1 MANKYVQDGNSINY
15 TPSGAAVSAGQAVLC
30 SVRVF
35 VAPRAI
41 ADGELGALQT
51 SGVWTIQKTTSEAW
65 TFGQKLYWNAGT
77 SKATTTASTNKVL
90 GYAAAVALSAATE
103 GSVLLGQ

>member
-1 MANKYVQDGNSINY
+1 MANKYVQDGDFLNY
-15 TPSGAAVSAGQAVLC
+15 TPSGAAVTAGQVVLC
-30 SVRVF
+30 TDRCF

-41 ADGELGALQT
+41 ADGELGALAT
-51 SGVWTIQKTTSEAW
+51 EGVWTIQKTTSEAW
-65 TFGQKLYWNAGT
+65 TFGGKLYWNAGT